1 MILIYVN
8 DAVAAE
14 LYICMLQT
22 TDFVIF
28 LPEYCIMKTKN
39 NESEITTFK
48 FHLFVLSS
56 NDWIVWLIAIDLR

>member
-8 DAVAAE
+8 DAAATE

-28 LPEYCIMKTKN
+28 LPECCIMKTKN
-39 NESEITTFK
+39 NESEITSFK